1 MKLKNELLFNR
12 AFSESL
18 NKLMATE
25 LPISV
30 SWKLGKLF
38 SEILEKNKL
47 FNKEKNKI
55 INKYGK
61 EIETKDKDGKVV
73 KSPKTITRDNKEGWD
88 KLTELAEIE
97 EEYTDTGIK
106 ISDLGDVKLSPK
118 DLFNLKDIITE

>member
-1 MKLKNELLFNR
+1 
-12 AFSESL
+12 
-18 NKLMATE
+18 MATE